1 MNFSNEKD
9 QSEKAT
15 KEAHKITKLLEK
27 SGYDDSMVILRKG
40 KSIGIAVSDMD
51 SNFAPDVLNF
61 LYSNLSERNK
71 IVFAMNLLNID
82 IDGLIKNILEKEQ
95 EDED

>member
-1 MNFSNEKD
+1 
-9 QSEKAT
+9 
-15 KEAHKITKLLEK
+15 
-27 SGYDDSMVILRKG
+27 MVILRKG
-40 KSIGIAVSDMD
+40 QSIGIAVSDMD

-71 IVFAMNLLNID
+71 IVFAMNILNID
-82 IDGLIKNILEKEQ
+82 IDGLIKTILEEE